1 MDNLWIIGG
10 GKFGLRAA
18 KALSKTDP
26 LNKVTIVEEKST
38 VCRQLER
45 LGFEVFCSDAIQFL
59 EHNLTS
65 AHFPDWMVP
74 AVPLHLAYEWIKVKI
89 SAKYAIE
96 RIVIPQD
103 LVKTLPNPIQ
113 GETGQLFLS
122 IADFQC
128 PASCA
133 EPDDICTYTGK
144 PRSMIL
150 HEFLESLQLD
160 DFTSVFIRS
169 HQLAPGVGGYPP
181 AALFDALCAI
191 QRTQGPVLLSTAC
204 SCHGVM
210 NAFKLK
216 LSQ

>member
-1 MDNLWIIGG
+1 VDNLWIIGG

-26 LNKVTIVEEKST
+26 SNKVTIVEEQST

-45 LGFEVFCSDAIQFL
+45 LGFEVVCSDAIQFL
-59 EHNLTS
+59 ERNLTS
-65 AHFPDWMVP
+65 AHFPDWIVP
-74 AVPLHLAYEWIKVKI
+74 AVPLHLAYEWIKAKI

-103 LVKTLPNPIQ
+103 LVKALPNPIQ

-150 HEFLESLQLD
+150 HEFLGSIQQN
-160 DFTSVFIRS
+160 DFQSVAIHS
-169 HQLAPGVGGYPP
+169 HQLAAGVGGYTPR
-181 AALFDALCAI
+181 ALFETLNRVEAS
-191 QRTQGPVLLSTAC
+191 QGAVLLSTAC

-210 NAFKLK
+210 NAFNLK